1 MVPLAIIWDAPPP
14 IDDGPPPTKIGPPP
28 PPPEA
33 PNGCDCHCCCRACCC
48 VPYAMGEAMPTE
60 LVDMGD
66 VIGLFAV
73 TVYPIPPPTTE
84 LEEDEPKALL

>member
-1 MVPLAIIWDAPPP
+1 
-14 IDDGPPPTKIGPPP
+14 
-28 PPPEA
+28 
-33 PNGCDCHCCCRACCC
+33 
-48 VPYAMGEAMPTE
+48 MGEAMPTE

-66 VIGLFAV
+66 VIGLFVV